1 MKIKE
6 VISLDIKIK
15 RGQLLKEL
23 RKKRNLNQ
31 NELATILNVSNQAYQ
46 KYEYG
51 TAEPTFDNLS
61 KLADFY
67 GVTTDYLLGRT
78 NEKLNPIE
86 LLSDNEIEKKLLK
99 AYFSLPAKVRA
110 EFISEMATAL
120 TEQEDITQTVN
131 INADRLTKSEKA
143 IARSSDISYRNLPSI
158 EAEEKTDPIKPSP
171 DF

>member
-1 MKIKE
+1 M
-6 VISLDIKIK
+6 DIKIK

-78 NEKLNPIE
+78 NEKLNPNKVLHFLFNSIKIKINNNEKLNTEKLEE
-86 LLSDNEIEKKLLK
+86 LLKK
-99 AYFSLPAKVRA
+99 AQR
-110 EFISEMATAL
+110 
-120 TEQEDITQTVN
+120 
-131 INADRLTKSEKA
+131 
-143 IARSSDISYRNLPSI
+143 
-158 EAEEKTDPIKPSP
+158 
-171 DF
+171 